1 MIALHAID
9 VSRVAVNT
17 EPRRSVGMV
26 SVHSNSNLAATRS
39 HLSAKQMLGMR

>member
-9 VSRVAVNT
+9 VSRVADNT

-26 SVHSNSNLAATRS
+26 SAHSNHAVLRS
-39 HLSAKQMLGMR
+39 RLSAKQMLGMI

>member
-26 SVHSNSNLAATRS
+26 SVHSNLAAIRS
-39 HLSAKQMLGMR
+39 HLSAR